1 MHGNLFIRTP
11 SDIGLRSFAAT
22 IFSLLNVTSASTR
35 ESENYA
41 DGEYVT
47 GQALGLVIKVA
58 IADDY
63 EFPDYQFWLNFKPI
77 NAWAA
82 ESSSLDGLAD
92 VVAKRL
98 ALEGYEVAQALAF
111 GRVGG
116 AKILYTRKSTEGS
129 VRDRLDI
136 RRVG

>member
-11 SDIGLRSFAAT
+11 NNIDLRSFAAT
-22 IFSLLNVTSASTR
+22 VFSLLNVANASTR

-47 GQALGLVIKVA
+47 GQVLGLMVKVA
-58 IADDY
+58 IADDS

-77 NAWAA
+77 NAWGE
-82 ESSSLDGLAD
+82 ESSSFDGLAD

-98 ALEGYEVAQALAF
+98 ALEGYEVARALAF

-116 AKILYTRKSTEGS
+116 ATMLYTRKSTEGS
-129 VRDRLDI
+129 VRDRLEI